1 MDGGGGGEELYNN
14 HTDVTLQIIRQTMSM
29 VVITAQLLSEDGVS
43 KHHVMHN
50 GWDFASSK

>member
-50 GWDFASSK
+50 G